1 MRYLFRMLSTGSSM
15 EQALD
20 KCRQERCK
28 SNSLPEVSLGVV
40 KIKSPKR
47 LGWC

>member
-1 MRYLFRMLSTGSSM
+1 M

-20 KCRQERCK
+20 KCQQERGE
-28 SNSLPEVSLGVV
+28 SNSHYLEVSLGVV